1 MALVFD
7 IACHTHTHAQ
17 LLSVF
22 NFLLCFLHQDLVFR
36 QCAKKV
42 YNPFVKCGRDKNGG
56 SRGSTGTMVTM
67 VPSSRCGEARYFNF
81 KMLLQANLVC
91 SDMG

>member
-1 MALVFD
+1 M
-7 IACHTHTHAQ
+7 
-17 LLSVF
+17 
-22 NFLLCFLHQDLVFR
+22 FR

-42 YNPFVKCGRDKNGG
+42 YNTFVKCGRDKNG

-81 KMLLQANLVC
+81 KMLLQVLLANLSC

>member
-1 MALVFD
+1 MFSILPVSN
-7 IACHTHTHAQ
+7 TQ
-17 LLSVF
+17 LPSVF

-42 YNPFVKCGRDKNGG
+42 YNTFVKCGRDKNG

-67 VPSSRCGEARYFNF
+67 VPSSRCGEVRYFKF
-81 KMLLQANLVC
+81 KIVLQTNLVC
-91 SDMG
+91 SDMVG